1 MYYVGLDYH
10 LNSSNLCIL
19 DEQGQTVKQMRVK
32 GRWPQVME
40 AIKALPC
47 PFSVAFEASC
57 GYGLLYE
64 QLCRIAHSVQV
75 AHPRSLR
82 LIYKAKRKND
92 RIDAAKLAKLLYVD
106 AIPAVHV
113 PSMAGRDWRRLVELR
128 RTLVRRR
135 VAVKNQMRALLN
147 NLGLESPRRLF
158 SCKALAELGQRAMN
172 ERSALERDLLL
183 EQLRQFSEQIRR
195 VQRELNQ
202 IGQGDPRVTLLQSV
216 PGVGPR
222 TAEAFCAY
230 VDRIERF
237 GRSNKLGSYFG
248 LVPCQDASAGANRLG
263 HITKEGPSAVRQMLT
278 EAAWMG
284 IRKDKGLQAKFE
296 RICHGRPER
305 RKIAVVAIAHHLACA
320 MGAMLRSGQAWRS
333 TRQAAK
339 PAAA

>member
-1 MYYVGLDYH
+1 M
-10 LNSSNLCIL
+10 
-19 DEQGQTVKQMRVK
+19 
-32 GRWPQVME
+32 
-40 AIKALPC
+40 
-47 PFSVAFEASC
+47 
-57 GYGLLYE
+57 
-64 QLCRIAHSVQV
+64 
-75 AHPRSLR
+75 
-82 LIYKAKRKND
+82 
-92 RIDAAKLAKLLYVD
+92 
-106 AIPAVHV
+106 
-113 PSMAGRDWRRLVELR
+113 ELR

-147 NLGLESPRRLF
+147 NLGLESPRKLF
-158 SCKALAELGQRAMN
+158 SRTALAELGQRAMN

-195 VQRELNQ
+195 VQRELNR
-202 IGQGDPRVTLLQSV
+202 IGQADPRVTLLQSV